1 MKDSLKEMYEMGQRL
16 MTIAKEAGYEEGDNE
31 ESMEEDSYTSSE
43 KTNSEDGQKVN
54 QALSFF
60 K

>member
-1 MKDSLKEMYEMGQRL
+1 MGQRL